1 MKSFLTQT
9 TFATLSNE
17 SPEGLFV
24 SHIGLIVNPAAGR
37 DIRRLTGG
45 ASIVDNY
52 AKRRVAEC
60 VLSGLEVLSDPPD
73 AALMPDK
80 TGIAANVVE
89 NAPENISA
97 DLLDM
102 SLTQSAADTRKAAK
116 RFREDADAL
125 VVLGGDGTTRDV
137 ALESGDLP
145 VLSVS
150 TGTNNVV
157 PSAVDGTVAGAAAA
171 LVATGAVDSDAVTY
185 RHEMVEARAES
196 GSVTGLAA
204 VELSD
209 RSFIGTRALLDPDE
223 LVGGIVSRAS
233 PSAIGLGGVA
243 GALGSLAPDEPG
255 AIALRLTD
263 TDAAERTVSA
273 IVAPGVT
280 TSVGVEEYRRLDRD
294 ESMTVEV
301 SDGVVGADGEREL
314 ELTDEVVEFRSVP
327 DGPRLVSFETVFER
341 AARTDILEN
350 R

>member
-1 MKSFLTQT
+1 
-9 TFATLSNE
+9 
-17 SPEGLFV
+17 V
-24 SHIGLIVNPAAGR
+24 SLIGVIVNPAAGR

-60 VLSGLEVLSDPPD
+60 VLEGLNVVSDPPD
-73 AALMPDK
+73 ATLMPDK
-80 TGIAANVVE
+80 AGIAANVVE
-89 NAPENISA
+89 NAPESVSA
-97 DLLDM
+97 GLLDM
-102 SLTQSAADTRKAAK
+102 SLTQSAADTRQAAK
-116 RFREDADAL
+116 RFREEADAL
-125 VVLGGDGTTRDV
+125 VVLGGDGTTRDA

-145 VLSVS
+145 LLSVS

-157 PSAVDGTVAGAAAA
+157 PSAVDGTVAGVAAA
-171 LVATGAVDSDAVTY
+171 LVGTGVVENESVTY

-255 AIALRLTD
+255 AIVLRLADAD
-263 TDAAERTVSA
+263 TSEHTVSA

-280 TSVGVEEYRRLDRD
+280 TSVGVEEYRRLSEN

-314 ELTDEVVEFRSVP
+314 ELTDEVVEFCSVP
-327 DGPRLVSFETVFER
+327 DGPRLVSFEAVFER
-341 AARTDILEN
+341 AAHTGVLEN
-350 R
+350 G

>member
-1 MKSFLTQT
+1 MSL
-9 TFATLSNE
+9 
-17 SPEGLFV
+17 
-24 SHIGLIVNPAAGR
+24 IGVIVNPAAGR

-60 VLSGLEVLSDPPD
+60 VLCGLEALPNPPD
-73 AALMPDK
+73 AALMPDNS
-80 TGIAANVVE
+80 GIAANVVD
-89 NAPENISA
+89 NAPDDVSV

-102 SLTQSAADTRKAAK
+102 SLTGSAVDTRRAAE
-116 RFREDADAL
+116 RFRTEADAL
-125 VVLGGDGTTRDV
+125 VVLGGDGTTRDA

-171 LVATGAVDSDAVTY
+171 LVATGAVDGESVTY
-185 RHEMVEARAES
+185 RHEMVKARTES
-196 GSVTGLAA
+196 GDSVTGLAA

-223 LVGGIVSRAS
+223 LLGGIVSRAG
-233 PSAIGLGGVA
+233 PSEIGLSGIA
-243 GALGSLAPDEPG
+243 GAFDTLAPDDPG
-255 AIALRLTD
+255 AVALRLADTD
-263 TDAAERTVSA
+263 TSERTVRA

-280 TSVGVEEYRRLDRD
+280 TSVGIEESRHLSDD

-301 SDGVVGADGEREL
+301 SEGVVGADGEREL
-314 ELTDEVVEFRSVP
+314 EITDEIVVFHSVP
-327 DGPRLVSFETVFER
+327 DGPRLVSFETVFGH
-341 AARTDILEN
+341 AAHTGILEN
-350 R
+350 S

>member
-1 MKSFLTQT
+1 M
-9 TFATLSNE
+9 
-17 SPEGLFV
+17 
-24 SHIGLIVNPAAGR
+24 SHIGVIVNPAAGR

-45 ASIVDNY
+45 ASVVDNY

-60 VLSGLEVLSDPPD
+60 VLDGLTVLPDPPD
-73 AALMPDK
+73 ATLMPDT
-80 TGIAANVVE
+80 TGIAASVVE
-89 NAPENISA
+89 NAPESVSA
-97 DLLDM
+97 DVLDF
-102 SLTQSAADTRKAAK
+102 SPTESAADTRQAAE
-116 RFREDADAL
+116 RFRESADAL
-125 VVLGGDGTTRDV
+125 VVLGGDGTTRDA
-137 ALESGDLP
+137 ALKSGDLP
-145 VLSVS
+145 ILSVS

-171 LVATGAVDSDAVTY
+171 LVGTGEIDIGEVTY
-185 RHEMVEARAES
+185 RHEMVEARTES

-223 LVGGIVSRAS
+223 LLGGIVSRAN
-233 PSAIGLGGVA
+233 PAAIGLGGVA

-263 TDAAERTVSA
+263 ADTAARTVSA

-280 TSVGVEEYRRLDRD
+280 TQLGIEEYRRLAAD

-314 ELTDEVVEFRSVP
+314 ELTDETVEFRSVP
-327 DGPRLVSFETVFER
+327 EGPRLVSFEAVFER
-341 AARTDILEN
+341 AARSGVLEN
-350 R
+350 GC

>member
-1 MKSFLTQT
+1 M
-9 TFATLSNE
+9 
-17 SPEGLFV
+17 
-24 SHIGLIVNPAAGR
+24 SHIGIIVNPAAGR

-45 ASIVDNY
+45 ASVVDNY

-60 VLSGLEVLSDPPD
+60 VLCGLTVLSDSPD
-73 AALMPDK
+73 ATLMPDK
-80 TGIAANVVE
+80 AGIAGNVVE
-89 NAPENISA
+89 NAPDGVSV

-102 SLTQSAADTRKAAK
+102 TLTGTAADTRRATE
-116 RFREDADAL
+116 RFREKADAL
-125 VVLGGDGTTRDV
+125 AVLGGDGTTRDA

-145 VLSVS
+145 LLSVS

-171 LVATGAVDSDAVTY
+171 LVATDAVDSESVTY
-185 RHEMVEARAES
+185 RHEMVGARTES
-196 GSVTGLAA
+196 GDSITGLAA

-223 LVGGIVSRAS
+223 LLGGIVSRAS
-233 PSAIGLGGVA
+233 PSAIGLSGVA

-263 TDAAERTVSA
+263 TDTTERTARA

-280 TSVGVEEYRRLDRD
+280 TSVGVEDHRYLSND

-314 ELTDEVVEFRSVP
+314 EVTDETVELYSVS
-327 DGPRLVSFETVFER
+327 DGPRIVSFETVFER
-341 AARTDILEN
+341 AAHTGILEN
-350 R
+350 G